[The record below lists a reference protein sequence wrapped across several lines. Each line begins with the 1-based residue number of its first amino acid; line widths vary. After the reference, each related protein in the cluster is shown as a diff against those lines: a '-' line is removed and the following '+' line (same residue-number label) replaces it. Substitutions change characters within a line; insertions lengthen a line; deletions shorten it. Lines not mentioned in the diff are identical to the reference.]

1 MAHKDV
7 EPIARSELVELDGE
21 PSADWGWHGHFPR
34 ATRISGWVVIVFLLA
49 MITVDRLGH
58 ISEIYL
64 IALAV
69 LSALVLVGDATQR
82 RRSWRHR

>member
-1 MAHKDV
+1 MAHKEI
-7 EPIARSELVELDGE
+7 EPVARAELVELENE
-21 PSADWGWHGHFPR
+21 PSTEWGWHGHFPK
-34 ATRISGWVVIVFLLA
+34 ATRISGWAVIALLLA

-69 LSALVLVGDATQR
+69 LSALVLVLDATRR
-82 RRSWRHR
+82 RRSWRR